1 MFELQQRLKMS
12 ELRETDYFVASAGR
26 CLISFLFVCAAAVFT
41 ESATFIIL
49 ALGVGGVLS
58 IFIKREPR
66 LRLDKMR
73 LNRSLGLSLARF
85 GLPLSV
91 SMALATMVGG
101 TVDKWILQGI
111 VGPEGVGLLTAA
123 NMVAQVP
130 IIALAG
136 GIGPWGYSMAVQAM
150 ERSGE
155 EARAQ
160 LGQNL
165 VVLFGVVM
173 PSAAGIVA
181 LSAIWDRFWSARRTN
196 TQ

>member
-26 CLISFLFVCAAAVFT
+26 CVITFLLVCGAAFFT
-41 ESATFIIL
+41 GSATYIIL

-58 IFIKREPR
+58 IFIKPERR

-85 GLPLSV
+85 GLPLSISV
-91 SMALATMVGG
+91 ALATMVGG

-123 NMVAQVP
+123 NTVAEVP

-136 GIGPWGYSMAVQAM
+136 GIGPWAYSMAVQA
-150 ERSGE
+150 
-155 EARAQ
+155 
-160 LGQNL
+160 LG
-165 VVLFGVVM
+165 
-173 PSAAGIVA
+173 A
-181 LSAIWDRFWSARRTN
+181 LRRRPEHS
-196 TQ
+196 